1 VKAQRIT
8 VIGAGEMGSGIA
20 QKFAMQGMLVELVD
34 RTQDILDRSRDRI
47 RENLNTLVEGEYLSR
62 EQADCV
68 LPRVRL
74 GSDLQ
79 VAKDSRFVLESVT
92 ESLQLKQSLLRQLD
106 EICTGETVLATNTS
120 SLSIS
125 RIAAATLKPER
136 VIGCH
141 WVNPPYL
148 IPLVEVVLGDC
159 TSQGT
164 ADYCV
169 GLLRA
174 LGVVPAICRKDAPG
188 FVINRLQRV
197 IQSEVLDLVE
207 RGVVS
212 LEDADN
218 VVRLGLGARLA
229 LHGPLKINDLVADK
243 TLSLHGFEYMF
254 RETGDPR
261 FKPSALLREKV
272 EQGALGIK
280 SGKGWY
286 DYSGKSFE
294 QLKKDRDLGFVK
306 IIRFLRS
313 GGFYPQ
319 ETQASGMPVSD
330 PGPQEANLN
339 AKERGE

>member
-1 VKAQRIT
+1 MDTERIA

-20 QKFAMQGMLVELVD
+20 QKFAMQGRLVDLVD
-34 RTQDILDRSRDRI
+34 RTGDILDRSLNRI
-47 RENLNTLVEGEYLSR
+47 RGNLKTLVEGEYLSA
-62 EQADCV
+62 EQANRV
-68 LPRVRL
+68 LPRVRPV
-74 GSDLQ
+74 SDLR

-92 ESLQLKQSLLRQLD
+92 ENLELKQKLLRQLE
-106 EICTGETVLATNTS
+106 EICPSETVLATNTS

-125 RIAAATLKPER
+125 RIAAATRKPER
-136 VIGCH
+136 IIGCH

-148 IPLVEVVLGDC
+148 IPLVEVVRGDD
-159 TSQGT
+159 TSQET
-164 ADYCV
+164 VDYCV

-174 LGVVPAICRKDAPG
+174 VGVEPAVCRKDVPG

-197 IQSEVLDLVE
+197 LQNEILDLVE
-207 RGVVS
+207 RGIVS

-218 VVRLGLGARLA
+218 IVWLGLGARLA

-243 TLSLHGFEYMF
+243 TLSLHGFEYMY

-261 FKPSALLREKV
+261 FKPSALLKEKV
-272 EQGALGIK
+272 VQGALGIK

-294 QLKKDRDLGFVK
+294 QMKRDRDLGFVK

-313 GGFYPQ
+313 EGFYPQ
-319 ETQASGMPVSD
+319 QPQDSGVPSPNPRPRDTDLDV
-330 PGPQEANLN
+330 
-339 AKERGE
+339 KES